1 MKPAAL
7 ARLIKLVLRLKD
19 VGAPDSGKNTC
30 CILEKNDLRLPS
42 GGSYHL
48 FLPVSPIGITVIAAH
63 GVTVYGNND
72 VRILQFARALT
83 ACGVVC
89 VLPDLHHIAN
99 GCFHTEDLDLIGE
112 LIKNYRQN
120 CENRLGLVGFSYSGS
135 YVLTAAANKELAD
148 KVTSVTAFGSCHSMA
163 ESFAVSETFKA
174 VPETDLEWDKYIHFS
189 VMGVHRFGRE
199 MGVPPEIM
207 TECETLLRDY
217 CSNYSIEYKRQF
229 YLSRL
234 ASYQPLEYFR
244 VKVRQDALD
253 ELSPNGKLAGIKCR
267 VSLIHGT
274 NDHMIPAFESK
285 KIYEELKRAGLANR
299 SRLLVTDMLGHVHP
313 DRIRPFELLQF
324 MKSLRLLIE

>member
-1 MKPAAL
+1 MKPAVL
-7 ARLIKLVLRLKD
+7 ARLIKLVLCLKD
-19 VGAPDSGKNTC
+19 IGAPDSGENAC
-30 CILEKNDLRLPS
+30 NNLEKRDLTLPS

-48 FLPVSPIGITVIAAH
+48 FMPVSPIGVTVIAAH

-83 ACGVVC
+83 ACGGVC

-99 GCFHTEDLDLIGE
+99 GCFHINDLNLIGE
-112 LIKNYRQN
+112 LINAYRQSPT
-120 CENRLGLVGFSYSGS
+120 NRLGLIGFSYSGS

-148 KVTSVTAFGSCHSMA
+148 KVTSVTSFGACYSMA

-199 MGVPPEIM
+199 MGIPADIA

-229 YLSRL
+229 FLSRL
-234 ASYQPLEYFR
+234 ASYDPIGYFR
-244 VKVRQDALD
+244 MKVRQDALD
-253 ELSPNGKLAGIKCR
+253 ELSPKGRLAGVTCK
-267 VSLIHGT
+267 VSLIHGS
-274 NDHMIPAFESK
+274 NDHMIPASESI
-285 KIYEELKRAGLANR
+285 KIYTELKKAGLAAC
-299 SRLLVTDMLGHVHP
+299 SRLLVTDLLGHVHP
-313 DRIRPFELLQF
+313 GQIRPFELLRF

>member
-1 MKPAAL
+1 MKPAVL
-7 ARLIKLVLRLKD
+7 ARLVKLVLGLKD
-19 VGAPDSGKNTC
+19 IGAPESGKDAGSV
-30 CILEKNDLRLPS
+30 LEKRDLTLPS
-42 GGSYHL
+42 GNSYHL
-48 FLPVSPIGITVIAAH
+48 FMPVSPIGVTVIAAH

-99 GCFHTEDLDLIGE
+99 GCFHTKDLDLISE
-112 LIKNYRQN
+112 LIKNYQQN

-135 YVLTAAANKELAD
+135 YVLTAAANKEFAD
-148 KVTSVTAFGSCHSMA
+148 KVTTVTVFGPCYSMA

-199 MGVPPEIM
+199 MGVSADIAA
-207 TECETLLRDY
+207 ECETLLRDY

-229 YLSRL
+229 YMSRL
-234 ASYQPLEYFR
+234 ARFDPIEYFR
-244 VKVRQDALD
+244 AKVMHDPLD
-253 ELSPNGKLAGIKCR
+253 ELSPKGRLAGIKCR
-267 VSLIHGT
+267 VSLIHGS
-274 NDHMIPAFESK
+274 NDHMIHASESQ
-285 KIYEELKRAGLANR
+285 KIYAELKKAGLAAR
-299 SRLLVTDMLGHVHP
+299 CRLLVTGLLGHVHP
-313 DRIRPFELLQF
+313 GRIGPFELLRF